1 VIVDTLLILSVVSNV
16 FMILYVRW
24 LLRGL
29 SDQSRQIE
37 QSSEILVSFVEHVDS
52 LHQIEMFY
60 GDKSLQEL
68 IKHGKEVVSYF
79 QDVDFLTDED
89 DEAKEESEEEMN
101 ENS

>member
-1 VIVDTLLILSVVSNV
+1 
-16 FMILYVRW
+16 
-24 LLRGL
+24 
-29 SDQSRQIE
+29 
-37 QSSEILVSFVEHVDS
+37 
-52 LHQIEMFY
+52 MFY